1 MNTYT
6 KTQNIIDYTLMGL
19 LAIGVI
25 LTALNI
31 PYARI
36 GFMILWCLSVG
47 VFMATSICSKLYKIS
62 VPLFILDIVCKNQ
75 IFGGILLLNS
85 GNASKNIS
93 LAISIVLVVYLI
105 DSLLTKN
112 APVYRSVSYLLIYAV
127 ITGVCAAIT
136 M

>member
-6 KTQNIIDYTLMGL
+6 KTLNIIDYIIMGL
-19 LAIGVI
+19 LSGNVI
-25 LTALNI
+25 LAALNI
-31 PYARI
+31 PYA
-36 GFMILWCLSVG
+36 FNCFVVLWLVSMVI
-47 VFMATSICSKLYKIS
+47 FTATSIMSKLYKIS
-62 VPLFILDIVCKNQ
+62 IPIFILDLICKNQ
-75 IFGGILLLNS
+75 IFSGILFLN
-85 GNASKNIS
+85 GGASKNIS
-93 LAISIVLVVYLI
+93 LGISILFVVYLI